1 MSENSPSIFE
11 SGQFTVRMSD
21 ETHRTLKQFYRDI
34 AGFEPDEQHPP
45 LSAKA
50 LFDKVLALAITGLNG
65 NKENSDKYAELER
78 TYHTAQNGN
87 IQLEAE
93 NRILQQ
99 QLNDANEEIETLQN
113 ATPGGENGLLLILN
127 PAIADL
133 VDQCVNRASI
143 KTGRKFTRVDIF
155 MNLFWEAVSTGRA
168 SLPIIFSSSE
178 VSNIIQKHKE

>member
-1 MSENSPSIFE
+1 MEDNTFEIFPS
-11 SGQFTVRMSD
+11 GGFTARLSD

-45 LSAKA
+45 LSGKA
-50 LFDKVLALAITGLNG
+50 LFEKLLAMAIAGING
-65 NKENSDKYAELER
+65 NKESIDQLTRLQESYNSIQSANIKLES
-78 TYHTAQNGN
+78 
-87 IQLEAE
+87 E
-93 NRILQQ
+93 NRDLQQ
-99 QLNDANEEIETLQN
+99 QLDEANERLENSNTI
-113 ATPGGENGLLLILN
+113 PENGLVLILN

-133 VDQCVNRASI
+133 VDQCVNRASV

-178 VSNIIQKHKE
+178 VANIIQKHKE